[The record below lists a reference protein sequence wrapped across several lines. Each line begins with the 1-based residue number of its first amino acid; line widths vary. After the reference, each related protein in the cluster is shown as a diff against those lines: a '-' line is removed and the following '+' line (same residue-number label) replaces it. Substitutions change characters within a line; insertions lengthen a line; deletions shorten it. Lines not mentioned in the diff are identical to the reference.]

1 MRSSWIPGLVLLT
14 CFCQAQVPGS
24 NINEWTEGF
33 EKRKAAAIDSLDV
46 YQAKDTARINRL
58 IKLINTA
65 YFHKQRRDLIA
76 YWEECLQLS
85 KQLNYPKG
93 LASAY
98 LWKAY
103 YYRGDKNLDGFHHY
117 MDSSIK
123 ASQSFPD
130 LRSNWANA
138 HRMKGLQYQ
147 EQENYHAALKH
158 YFESLRYYDTVQD
171 IQIMYLL
178 QNISSSYLQL
188 NNQDQA
194 ALYAEKG
201 ALLADTR
208 PMPKI
213 LQLQAYATLASVL
226 LKQEKSDQAYP
237 YLQRVAPFM
246 PDTLEQALSSNHF
259 LDMGHYFFKKQQ
271 FDSSFH
277 YYEKGYQIASS
288 GNHKINTYGALNYLF
303 KNSLKL
309 GKLKESRNYVLQGL
323 EEAKKTGKTIHLI
336 NAYANLADYEAATE
350 NPAKAYEFL
359 KKSTALKDQFS
370 LQNNQTTLNNL
381 SVLYESAQK
390 EHTIQVLEK
399 ENEVRVLALERQAF
413 KNKVYIASIFLLA
426 LFLFLIYRYYVA
438 KQKNQQQQV
447 EIQRQKIIDLEKDN
461 QLLHMTAMLRG
472 QEEERS
478 RIARDLHDGIG
489 SLLSGIKMSFANIK
503 EKLSIPTE
511 QTVQFDR
518 SLSMLDNSIFDL
530 RRIAYNLM
538 PDALLKFG
546 LTEAVEDLCDQIQT
560 STNLRVR
567 FQYTGEV
574 RKWKD
579 TESVY
584 LYRIIQELVN
594 NVIKHAK
601 AENLMVQMT
610 VVENWLS
617 INVEDDGIGYELE
630 KMEKIEGNGLN
641 NIRYRTELLG
651 GKCDI
656 ITGAGE
662 GTSVTL
668 EFELP
673 V

>member
-1 MRSSWIPGLVLLT
+1 MRSSWISGLVLLT
-14 CFCQAQVPGS
+14 SLCQAQAPGS
-24 NINEWTEGF
+24 NIMEWTEGF
-33 EKRKAAAIDSLDV
+33 EKRKAAAVDSLNAFT
-46 YQAKDTARINRL
+46 AKDTARINRL

-65 YFHKQRRDLIA
+65 YFHKQRRDLIS

-103 YYRGDKNLDGFHHY
+103 YNRGNQDLDGFHRY

-123 ASQSFPD
+123 VSQSIPA

-158 YFESLRYYDTVQD
+158 YFESIRYYDTVADLQC
-171 IQIMYLL
+171 MYLL

-188 NNQDQA
+188 NNLEQA
-194 ALYAEKG
+194 ARYAQKG

-213 LQLQAYATLASVL
+213 LQLQAYATLASVF
-226 LKQEKSDQAYP
+226 LKMDKPDQGYL

-259 LDMGHYFFKKQQ
+259 LDMGHYFFRKQQ

-309 GKLKESRNYVLQGL
+309 GKLKESRNYVFKGL
-323 EEAKKTGKTIHLI
+323 EEAQKTGKTIHLI
-336 NAYANLADYEAATE
+336 NAYANLADYEAATG
-350 NPAKAYEFL
+350 NPKKAYEFL
-359 KKSTALKDQFS
+359 KKSTALKDEFS
-370 LQNNQTTLNNL
+370 IQNNQTTLNNL

-399 ENEVRVLALERQAF
+399 ENEVRVLELERQAF

-426 LFLFLIYRYYVA
+426 VFFLLIYRYYVA
-438 KQKNQQQQV
+438 KQKNQQQLV
-447 EIQRQKIIDLEKDN
+447 EIHRQKIIDLEKDN

-489 SLLSGIKMSFANIK
+489 SLLSGIKMSFANFK
-503 EKLSIPTE
+503 EKLSIPTD
-511 QTVQFDR
+511 QAVQFDR

-546 LTEAVEDLCDQIQT
+546 LAEAVEDLCDQIQT
-560 STNLRVR
+560 STNLKVR
-567 FQYTGEV
+567 FQYTGEN

-579 TESVY
+579 TESIY

-594 NVIKHAK
+594 NVVKHAK
-601 AENLMVQMT
+601 AKNLMVHMT
-610 VVENWLS
+610 LVENRLS
-617 INVEDDGIGYELE
+617 INVEDDGVGYELE
-630 KMEKIEGNGLN
+630 TGTKKQGNGLN

-656 ITGAGE
+656 VSGAGE
-662 GTSVTL
+662 GTSITL
-668 EFELP
+668 EFDLP
-673 V
+673 A